1 MARQAPRLNLSPY
14 DVIDLR
20 RLARAPSTSQ
30 ALAFRARLVLR
41 CAQPDNPRNDHVAQ
55 EFDCSPDT
63 VAKWRWRVRRQGL
76 DGLYDLPRSGR
87 PATFSPGGAPPGR
100 RAGHHQAHGRRHPH
114 FPLVAR

>member
-20 RLARAPSTSQ
+20 RLARAPSTPQ

-55 EFDCSPDT
+55 EFGCGPDT
-63 VAKWRWRVRRQGL
+63 VSTWRWRFLRHGFEGL
-76 DGLYDLPRSGR
+76 HDLPRSGR
-87 PATFSPGGAPPGR
+87 PATFSP
-100 RAGHHQAHGRRHPH
+100 
-114 FPLVAR
+114 

>member
-30 ALAFRARLVLR
+30 AIAFRARLILR
-41 CAQPDNPRNDHVAQ
+41 CAAPDHPRNDQVAH
-55 EFDCSPDT
+55 EFGCGADT

-87 PATFSPGGAPPGR
+87 PATFSP
-100 RAGHHQAHGRRHPH
+100 
-114 FPLVAR
+114 